1 MLKTDDRILILAP
14 HPDDEVLGC
23 GGVILQAIK
32 KGLPLKVVFFT
43 YGDSNEWSFLKYR
56 KRLIVTPKQIRGMG
70 LVRYKEA
77 VEAAKILGVHWETV
91 KRMCREGRIP
101 ARKVH
106 NMWLIDKD
114 VLAKFASTYDEPRRG
129 KRRR

>member
-1 MLKTDDRILILAP
+1 MPVLDDY
-14 HPDDEVLGC
+14 VS
-23 GGVILQAIK
+23 V
-32 KGLPLKVVFFT
+32 
-43 YGDSNEWSFLKYR
+43 
-56 KRLIVTPKQIRGMG
+56 
-70 LVRYKEA
+70 

-91 KRMCREGRIP
+91 KRMYREGRIP

-129 KRRR
+129 KRKNRF

>member
-1 MLKTDDRILILAP
+1 MPVLDDY
-14 HPDDEVLGC
+14 VS
-23 GGVILQAIK
+23 V
-32 KGLPLKVVFFT
+32 
-43 YGDSNEWSFLKYR
+43 
-56 KRLIVTPKQIRGMG
+56 
-70 LVRYKEA
+70 
-77 VEAAKILGVHWETV
+77 VEASKVLGVHWETV

-129 KRRR
+129 KRKR